1 MKQVHDR
8 ARRRRGFTLS
18 ELLIVL
24 GILAVL
30 TAVTVPAVLHYQ
42 QELKYTE
49 LDDNARAIFVAAQ
62 NRLTAL
68 RSTSSGELDLSAGA
82 GRPAAEV
89 PAGAVDGLESG
100 TELWYVSTDVA
111 GAEPDWLV
119 LPGAIESDLAG
130 GCYLVEFDPASG
142 SVYGVFFL
150 ERNGSRTLNEAT
162 YQKIYQYT
170 DGGNS
175 CRVKDGRRAFA
186 RSAGGFAVGYYGA
199 DGAWDVARPKSKT
212 LPKPT
217 VELIN
222 AEELVLKIGSD
233 PEWPS
238 DIDLSK
244 IYLSVTVSDGE
255 TSKTLVKEGAF
266 RSLTTNT
273 VVLDTLKTSGYKRNE
288 TNIAG
293 WTVGGSFAQWMEQDG
308 GYAITP
314 GKDVTVSVTSWYK
327 PNSEEGVVALPQTT
341 SVTVNSLF
349 ASRGTTRVWDE
360 RDRPEEVPVVNV
372 AYGRHLQNLNSA
384 TSHLDPA
391 ITAARQVREIDFTK
405 TGDPEHAEDN
415 VYYWMDTYGDRA
427 FTPITD
433 PDLHNYDGQNLPIRH
448 LNAGQSPEGDSG
460 LFGRFTGRGGQ
471 NLYNASLDKVVL
483 VDAKAGG
490 KYAGA
495 LAGRAENAT
504 VSGCLVY
511 LTPSSGST
519 YSAATRIRGT
529 SYAGGLVGYGENL
542 LTQSGWS
549 ASTVVEG
556 GVVGG
561 AVGGG
566 QDLYISRGYAAG
578 HLSGNTVGGLVG
590 RGANVEI
597 QNAYAAGTIARATSL
612 AGGLSAGATAKIT
625 NAYAAVDYVDVA
637 SAEKVYGAVPSGVG
651 ANGKVFYLAKAGVND
666 KETVA
671 RVEKVTDPM
680 QMRDIKVSQSTTS
693 PIFTNGG
700 VEDIKAVPYNLPNQ
714 PDGSRDPKLYAPYPY
729 PTLTV
734 GLQPNKVDV
743 THYGDW
749 LATSEASFFTY
760 YECYTDGTYGFADPY
775 EEGQSTVVTGH
786 PLRNGAD
793 AVVAEDGYAVLAV
806 TQPNLT
812 IDGETVALHKVEGV
826 SFSIDDQAHD
836 LYLLDGGWIQTHHG
850 YHEVLL
856 GGSLWFDPDFAKTV
870 TTTKV
875 AATDTIKNYSIRS
888 VRQLDN
894 IDDPLY
900 TGSDVTFDQD
910 LTIDGAAYVGAVY
923 GKSAGEWTTLPA
935 QYAET
940 PFAGTLD
947 GHRDKGFMI
956 RNLSITGTTRAGLF
970 EEIGTGAVV
979 RNVALASVK
988 VNGTDWSQAYIGGLA
1003 GVISGGEV
1011 SNSGVFVVDAAG
1023 DTRNAPYGDY
1033 PVTATNGNEVG
1044 VGGLAGM
1051 VTGGQVSKCFAA
1063 VKVTGGNAGGL
1074 IGRLTG
1080 GQVRDC
1086 YAAGHTVNGVFEGP
1100 YSGGGVNITGSA
1112 TAGGFVADWTGGT
1125 IAGTCYT
1132 TLSVDGGWNGKA
1144 GAFAGT
1150 HPAGAKLTGGYA
1162 RSYVYQGGSLVSP
1175 ADVAELGLDTSNY
1188 TGEKGP
1194 ANPYDSTLST
1204 EYDFKPISGLEHYGD
1219 WSLKKL
1225 RGLVAYYEQVE
1236 LPRDNSWDPLN
1247 LKTEFFYY
1255 EREKAP
1261 SGGYVLTEKGTL
1273 DKTRTGALY
1282 SDGYAFLSLNQLH
1295 ETGQESRPVILKI
1308 DIGGSATLA
1317 DMEEYPTTY
1326 LGGFNADLTPFVE
1339 KWDGTKPYYY
1349 AYGLPNAALDVAANA
1364 DEYFLQLKVAG
1375 LDSEAEQ
1382 SSLWLNPH
1390 FGRTA
1395 YNGYGETNPKDG
1407 EPRVKIPDA
1416 TGDVIPIRSVRQFNN
1431 MRKYPSDI
1439 RSWTQELDLD
1449 GSAYKGHV
1457 DVDGEGY
1464 LTVGGLRVA
1473 TQSGGTWSPVKAPSA
1488 TPTTADLPQ
1497 SYRLEIEPIYMTSSG
1512 KSVTFGGAYDGGG
1525 HTIREMS
1532 IRTTTVG
1539 SDQYAALFYRLS
1551 GSGALK
1557 NVQLADSAIQGVSAS
1572 GNNYTGALVGYTE
1585 GTVVNCTARN
1595 CTVTQENGNSKSY
1608 VGGLVGYARDGQIG
1622 VDEAGTAG
1630 PCAAVNCAVDG
1641 GASDSVGGFVG
1652 YVRGATLQNCGA
1664 RVEAA
1669 TVGGA
1674 KKTAAD
1680 LYDTQLVQGNSQVGG
1695 FAGGVE
1701 EGSVQYCYAA
1711 VKVRGGTAG
1720 GFAGKL
1726 LDKKDKSVVKD
1737 SYAAGHTRNGVYAA
1751 NDPNV
1756 MGEKAAGGFLGAW
1769 SGGTLEGLCY
1779 TTCSAGTVS
1788 GGLDVFAPASGK
1800 TAPAGGYAGGDVMK
1814 SGAAQD
1820 VTKYN
1825 VTKAAVRPLAERPAA
1840 EQGEAAP
1847 YDRTLPQKYSH
1858 QPITLPDGSA
1868 MPHYGDWYHK
1878 KTSASREWV
1887 QQLPDSNSRTFDNLE
1902 VSVDWQADAL
1912 HLNFDVF
1919 HDALSGQD
1927 IANAG
1932 VFTNGVYAITTDL
1945 GYRLLFRI
1953 VRHYDAETETNV
1965 GYDILGLDGFV
1976 WNSKR
1981 VALDGTDYDAKPD
1994 SEKDGNYHDTL
2005 DFTIPLEMIPPHVR
2019 YIYIGFLEDDYLAVI
2034 EHDHSGTLDPRDQAV
2049 AHLPLDASITVDGD
2063 FSDWLGYEH
2072 KIMEFLPGAEQTPLY
2087 GHTTGSILGYE
2098 NKIYLHVINEDK
2110 DDIQPRETLGAAPIF
2125 NFNFRTN
2132 RDNIPLDWLAQMR
2145 QQPYP
2150 DTVPSTREYIGGP
2163 DVWFQDEETWQWDH
2177 KQYDV
2182 FHIFLSVTEDREE
2195 YEMEIDLDALAQ
2207 SIGEENGDIFHDF
2220 AFVFPDPWGTLEAV
2234 RDPKT

>member
-1 MKQVHDR
+1 MRWFAMKKSGKRR
-8 ARRRRGFTLS
+8 ARGGFTLA
-18 ELLIVL
+18 EVL
-24 GILAVL
+24 VVVGILAAL
-30 TAVTVPAVLHYQ
+30 TLVAVPSILYYQ
-42 QELKYTE
+42 RTLKYNE

-68 RSTSSGELDLSAGA
+68 RSASAEKLTVPDE

-100 TELWYVSTDVA
+100 TQLWYVSTDVA
-111 GAEPDWLV
+111 GADPDWLV
-119 LPGAIESDLAG
+119 LPGSIESDLAG
-130 GCYLVEFDPASG
+130 GCYLVEFDPVSG
-142 SVYGVFFL
+142 AVYGVFFA
-150 ERNGSRTLNEAT
+150 ERDGTHTLNEAA
-162 YQKIYQYT
+162 YQKIYQYA
-170 DGGNS
+170 DDGNS
-175 CRVKDGRRAFA
+175 CRVKKGRQAFA
-186 RSAGGFAVGYYGA
+186 RASGGFPVGYYGA
-199 DGAWDVARPKSKT
+199 DGALDLTRPESET

-217 VELIN
+217 VKLIN
-222 AEELVLKIGSD
+222 AEELVLEIGTEAAS
-233 PEWPS
+233 WS
-238 DIDLSK
+238 STVTASK
-244 IYLSVTVSDGE
+244 VYLSVTVSDG
-255 TSKTLVKEGAF
+255 TTAKTLVSKGAIP
-266 RSLTTNT
+266 SGSSAT
-273 VVLDTLKTSGYKRNE
+273 VVLDTLKTSGYNRNE
-288 TNIAG
+288 TQNTAG
-293 WTVGGSFAQWMEQDG
+293 WTVGGSFAQWAEGTALLPGAD
-308 GYAITP
+308 ITVTASTWYQP
-314 GKDVTVSVTSWYK
+314 GTG
-327 PNSEEGVVALPQTT
+327 EGVVALPQTT
-341 SVTVNSLF
+341 SVTTNSLF
-349 ASRGTTRVWDE
+349 AARTGDTVD
-360 RDRPEEVPVVNV
+360 V
-372 AYGRHLQNLNSA
+372 AYGRHLQNLSSSL
-384 TSHLDPA
+384 SHLDPS
-391 ITAARQVREIDFTK
+391 ITAARQVREIDFAK
-405 TGDPEHAEDN
+405 TGDPATHKDD
-415 VYYWMDTYGDRA
+415 VYYWMDAYPGKNLSSIQNTNL
-427 FTPITD
+427 TS
-433 PDLHNYDGQNLPIRH
+433 YDGCSLAIRNM
-448 LNAGQSPEGDSG
+448 NASGMPYGG
-460 LFGRFTGRGGQ
+460 LFSNVSKGQ
-471 NLYNASLDKVVL
+471 FSNIVL
-483 VDAKAGG
+483 VDATVSGPG
-490 KYAGA
+490 YAGA
-495 LAGRAENAT
+495 LAGVAETAGSNPRIT
-504 VSGCLVY
+504 VDNCQVY
-511 LTPSSGST
+511 LTKYTDTPRIKGSNAGGLFGTARKVTIQNSFAATVVGNDTGST
-519 YSAATRIRGT
+519 
-529 SYAGGLVGYGENL
+529 GGLVGV
-542 LTQSGWS
+542 
-549 ASTVVEG
+549 ASDV
-556 GVVGG
+556 
-561 AVGGG
+561 
-566 QDLYISRGYAAG
+566 DISNSYAAG
-578 HLSGNTVGGLVG
+578 HLTGKVVGGLVG
-590 RGANVEI
+590 VQESYTSTITIENS
-597 QNAYAAGTIARATSL
+597 YAAGTIIQAAQA
-612 AGGLSAGATAKIT
+612 AGGMLGSYAVNTSRPSYPVT
-625 NAYAAVDYVDVA
+625 VRRSYAAVDYGTVPA
-637 SAEKVYGAVPSGVG
+637 GAVYGLIPPNGSCANAYYLVKSGVNEHG
-651 ANGKVFYLAKAGVND
+651 EGTAVADPGQMKKSQGLALGSAFTEGGNAGVM
-666 KETVA
+666 A
-671 RVEKVTDPM
+671 
-680 QMRDIKVSQSTTS
+680 Q
-693 PIFTNGG
+693 
-700 VEDIKAVPYNLPNQ
+700 PYNLPNTA
-714 PDGSRDPKLYAPYPY
+714 DSARDPKLYAPYPY
-729 PTLTV
+729 PTLITA
-734 GLQPNKVDV
+734 GEGRMP
-743 THYGDW
+743 HYGDW
-749 LATSEASFFTY
+749 LASGETAFLAY
-760 YECYTDGTYGFADPY
+760 YERYADGTWGVAYP
-775 EEGQSTVVTGH
+775 V
-786 PLRNGAD
+786 P
-793 AVVAEDGYAVLAV
+793 AEDGTETVASTLREGGDAFAVEDGYGVLSPSAV
-806 TQPNLT
+806 SALPV
-812 IDGETVALHKVEGV
+812 GAETVALTETDCALSV
-826 SFSIDDQAHD
+826 DDKD
-836 LYLLDGGWIQTHHG
+836 YRLYALDGAWTLSHHG
-850 YHEVLL
+850 YCQTAV
-856 GGSLWFDPDFAKTV
+856 GGRGVWFDPDFAKTATLTE
-870 TTTKV
+870 TT
-875 AATDTIKNYSIRS
+875 AAARYLVRS

-900 TGSDVTFDQD
+900 TGSGVTFDQD

-923 GKSAGEWTTLPA
+923 GKNAGEWMDFPV

-940 PFAGTLD
+940 PFAGILD

-956 RNLSITGTTRAGLF
+956 RDLSISSGDLRRVGLF
-970 EEIGTGAVV
+970 GEIGPEGKV
-979 RNVALASVK
+979 RNLALASVR
-988 VNGTDWSQAYIGGLA
+988 VNATMGWGEVYVGGLA
-1003 GVISGGEV
+1003 GEIFGGEV

-1023 DTRNAPYGDY
+1023 DTRNAPYEDY
-1033 PVTATNGNEVG
+1033 PVTGVTYGNTAYA
-1044 VGGLAGM
+1044 GGLVGS
-1051 VTGGQVSKCFAA
+1051 VTGGKVSKCFAA
-1063 VKVTGGNAGGL
+1063 VKVSCANAGGL

-1080 GQVRDC
+1080 GEVQDC
-1086 YAAGHTVNGVFEGP
+1086 YAAGHTVNGVFEAP
-1100 YSGGGVNITGSA
+1100 TGGKSANITGYTA
-1112 TAGGFVADWTGGT
+1112 AGGFVADWTGGT

-1132 TLSVDGGWNGKA
+1132 TLSVDGGWGESKV

-1162 RSYVYQGGSLVSP
+1162 RSYVYQGGALKNP

-1188 TGEKGP
+1188 AGEKGP
-1194 ANPYDSTLST
+1194 ANPYDSTLSA
-1204 EYDFKPISGLEHYGD
+1204 EYDFKPIPGLEHYGD

-1236 LPRDNSWDPLN
+1236 LPQSGGGSN

-1255 EREKAP
+1255 EREQSP

-1295 ETGQESRPVILKI
+1295 ETGQESQPVTLKI

-1407 EPRVKIPDA
+1407 NPRVKIPDA

-1525 HTIREMS
+1525 HTIRELS
-1532 IRTTTVG
+1532 VPTITVG

-1551 GSGALK
+1551 GKGALK
-1557 NVQLADSAIQGVSAS
+1557 NIELADAAIQGVSAS

-1641 GASDSVGGFVG
+1641 GASDNVGGFVG

-1680 LYDTQLVQGNSQVGG
+1680 LYDTQLVQGDNESQVGG
-1695 FAGGVE
+1695 FAGGIE

-1726 LDKKDKSVVKD
+1726 LDKKEKSAVKD
-1737 SYAAGHTRNGVYAA
+1737 CYAAGHTRNGVYVA

-1779 TTCSAGTVS
+1779 TTCSAGTVN
-1788 GGLDVFAPASGK
+1788 GDLDVFAPASGK

-1814 SGAAQD
+1814 SGAAQG
-1820 VTKYN
+1820 VAQYN

-1847 YDRTLPQKYSH
+1847 YDKTLPQKYSH
-1858 QPITLPDGSA
+1858 QSITLPDGSP

-1902 VSVDWQADAL
+1902 VSVDWQEDAL

-1981 VALDGTDYDAKPD
+1981 VALDGTDYDAKPEG
-1994 SEKDGNYHDTL
+1994 EKDGNYHDTL

-2072 KIMEFLPGAEQTPLY
+2072 KIMEFLPGAEGTPLY
-2087 GHTTGSILGYE
+2087 GHTTGAILGYE

-2110 DDIQPRETLGAAPIF
+2110 NDLYSNGTLNIPIF
-2125 NFNFRTN
+2125 NFDLTVKGEGIQINTYEWGWKLLN
-2132 RDNIPLDWLAQMR
+2132 
-2145 QQPYP
+2145 QPYVDAIP
-2150 DTVPSTREYIGGP
+2150 GTREYVVGP
-2163 DVWFQDEETWQWDH
+2163 EKWDD
-2177 KQYDV
+2177 KLGANRQYDV
-2182 FHIFLSVTEDREE
+2182 LHIFLSVTEDRQE

-2207 SIGEENGDIFHDF
+2207 YTGYENGDVLTDV
-2220 AFVFPDPWGTLEAV
+2220 AVKFPAPWGTLEAV